1 MRGGRWVGRALG
13 IGGSGV
19 SKHGSRVGQRGG
31 DCVRGGDIG
40 RISSGAGGRWSE
52 SGGVIGVG
60 RGGGIVRAGGRCGR
74 VHGGGL
80 TRWWR

>member
-1 MRGGRWVGRALG
+1 
-13 IGGSGV
+13 
-19 SKHGSRVGQRGG
+19 
-31 DCVRGGDIG
+31 VRGGDIG

-60 RGGGIVRAGGRCGR
+60 RGGGIGRAGGRCGR

-80 TRWWR
+80 TQWWR